1 MRMVCLLGALMTI
14 APPLFA
20 QSLYLNE
27 GERAIE
33 AGVAWSVGPSSNGTE
48 FVVGVSPTSRVD
60 LGLMIARYTYTFD
73 VESTSTFNEFAPFVR

>member
-33 AGVAWSVGPSSNGTE
+33 AGVAWSVGPSSNGPSLLS
-48 FVVGVSPTSRVD
+48 VSAPR
-60 LGLMIARYTYTFD
+60 
-73 VESTSTFNEFAPFVR
+73 VESIWA